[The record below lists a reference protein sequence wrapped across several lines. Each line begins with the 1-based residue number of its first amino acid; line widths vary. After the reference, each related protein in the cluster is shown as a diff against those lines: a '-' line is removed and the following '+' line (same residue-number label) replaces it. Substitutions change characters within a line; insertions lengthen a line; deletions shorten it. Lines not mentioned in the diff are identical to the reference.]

1 MAPLEYEACVGETS
15 NGPCWPWRKEHG
27 RFQTRMNRC
36 FIHARGNEKMYTS
49 CLLDFCLYFKHEK
62 RRWNEALFFVCQFQ
76 ILMSISHTGERGV
89 QWLKKHLHHCQ
100 DKVASSTHFSTKQF
114 ETRPGDVSSW
124 ACSHALATG
133 HCASG
138 VSANGLALAGQLERK
153 GSWGKLSEVLWKSGD
168 QPGDHWLYF
177 YYRLFHLIKSIFL
190 EHRLKVEDTAVKKAV
205 LFVLRPG
212 SESSF
217 SIAETR
223 LAPERAKINLP
234 KST

>member
-1 MAPLEYEACVGETS
+1 MKKCIHPVYLIFVCTLNMRSVGEMKHCFS
-15 NGPCWPWRKEHG
+15 FASFKSWCLFLILVNEECNGW
-27 RFQTRMNRC
+27 
-36 FIHARGNEKMYTS
+36 
-49 CLLDFCLYFKHEK
+49 
-62 RRWNEALFFVCQFQ
+62 
-76 ILMSISHTGERGV
+76 
-89 QWLKKHLHHCQ
+89 KKYLHHCQ

-190 EHRLKVEDTAVKKAV
+190 EHRLKVENTAVKKAV
-205 LFVLRPG
+205 LSVLRPG

>member
-1 MAPLEYEACVGETS
+1 MKKCIHPVYLIFVCTLNMRSVGEMKHCFS
-15 NGPCWPWRKEHG
+15 FASFKSWCLFLILVNEECNGW
-27 RFQTRMNRC
+27 
-36 FIHARGNEKMYTS
+36 
-49 CLLDFCLYFKHEK
+49 
-62 RRWNEALFFVCQFQ
+62 
-76 ILMSISHTGERGV
+76 
-89 QWLKKHLHHCQ
+89 KKYLHHCQ

>member
-62 RRWNEALFFVCQFQ
+62 RRWNEALLFVCQFQ

-168 QPGDHWLYF
+168 QPGDHWLLLLPVISF
-177 YYRLFHLIKSIFL
+177 DQKHFFGTSTESWEHCSQKSGPFCSSTWLWIL
-190 EHRLKVEDTAVKKAV
+190 V
-205 LFVLRPG
+205 LHCRD
-212 SESSF
+212 
-217 SIAETR
+217 
-223 LAPERAKINLP
+223 
-234 KST
+234 